1 METKKC
7 NKCGEVK
14 LFSEFYKHKDH
25 KYGLSSQCKYCVK
38 KKQKEY
44 YKKHLKERIEYQREY
59 INKHRGYINKHKKES
74 RALLKSWYVKDKLIS
89 LGWRKEDIT
98 EEIIE
103 TKRNIIKT
111 KRLIKQG
118 II

>member
-14 LFSEFYKHKDH
+14 LFSEFYKHKKLKD
-25 KYGLSSQCKYCVK
+25 GLSTQCKCCENKVK
-38 KKQKEY
+38 KEYCKKHHKEIKEY
-44 YKKHLKERIEYQREY
+44 RKKNQEKHKIYKKECK
-59 INKHRGYINKHKKES
+59 
-74 RALLKSWYVKDKLIS
+74 ALLKSWYIKDNLIKD
-89 LGWRKEDIT
+89 GWRKEDIT

-103 TKRNIIKT
+103 AQRNIIKT

-118 II
+118 IV